1 MRKLVTLLLRY
12 LPLPPGRVKADATEI
27 DRRHREQRRR
37 LDLLRMAVI
46 DARIDAERG
55 GQ

>member
-1 MRKLVTLLLRY
+1 MTLLLRY
-12 LPLPPGRVKADATEI
+12 LPLPLGRVKADATEI

-37 LDLLRMAVI
+37 LEALRRMAVI